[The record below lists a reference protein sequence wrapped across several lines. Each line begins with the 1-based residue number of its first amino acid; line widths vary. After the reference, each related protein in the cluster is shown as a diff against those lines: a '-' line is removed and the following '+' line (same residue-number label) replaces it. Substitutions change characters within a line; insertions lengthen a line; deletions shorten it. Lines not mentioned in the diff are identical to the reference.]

1 VACGLGRSAARID
14 LSIPGYR
21 APIIG
26 WPATACGAPTRSSP
40 LIRDRAEG
48 TQPGRTSL
56 MTAGGDWSRL
66 NGLGVSGRRSLTW
79 LADHAGDRVSVVVC
93 LAHDLESSLRVEV
106 DVRLRTGLETARH
119 PARVRVG
126 CADLQERRP
135 LALAFG
141 SRTDRDE
148 VLVRAVDSHTRS
160 TTRYPAKCP
169 DWHRPGGRPDK
180 RCVDIKVDG
189 GVSRM

>member
-1 VACGLGRSAARID
+1 
-14 LSIPGYR
+14 
-21 APIIG
+21 
-26 WPATACGAPTRSSP
+26 
-40 LIRDRAEG
+40 
-48 TQPGRTSL
+48 

-148 VLVRAVDSHTRS
+148 VLLPKEVAESPDLAKGITVATLPIEDGGSITIRLPRAGHLIDDRHYNGSAYLLAFYPIGGEIPEGREWSYSVEIVHNREQPERS
-160 TTRYPAKCP
+160 T
-169 DWHRPGGRPDK
+169 DE
-180 RCVDIKVDG
+180 
-189 GVSRM
+189 